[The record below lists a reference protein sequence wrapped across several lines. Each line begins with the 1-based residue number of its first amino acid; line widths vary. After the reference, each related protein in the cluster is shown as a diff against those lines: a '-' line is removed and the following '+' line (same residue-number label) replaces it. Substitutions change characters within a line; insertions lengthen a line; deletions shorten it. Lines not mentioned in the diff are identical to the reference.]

1 MPRDATGMSSNG
13 RTADSGSVNGG
24 SSENGAVD
32 NDEAGAHPNGVM
44 PQTSDL
50 IMFTCFASASAACF
64 GATFVYAGKRGLKK
78 NEDDDANEE

>member
-1 MPRDATGMSSNG
+1 
-13 RTADSGSVNGG
+13 
-24 SSENGAVD
+24 
-32 NDEAGAHPNGVM
+32 M

-78 NEDDDANEE
+78 NEDNDANEE